1 MDGENNGKP
10 YQKMDDLGG
19 ETPLFSETS
28 IFSICSLKFLARFVF
43 WRNKKRACNRS
54 VNPQGIDW
62 DFCIFTLEYSGCK
75 WPTGKRPLKLSLS
88 SEGTL
93 NTSRVG
99 YLFFKWPA

>member
-19 ETPLFSETS
+19 ETPLFSEKS

-43 WRNKKRACNRS
+43 CCIKKRATRRS
-54 VNPQGIDW
+54 TPKGSIGI
-62 DFCIFTLEYSGCK
+62 FCIFTLEYSGCK

-99 YLFFKWPA
+99 YFF